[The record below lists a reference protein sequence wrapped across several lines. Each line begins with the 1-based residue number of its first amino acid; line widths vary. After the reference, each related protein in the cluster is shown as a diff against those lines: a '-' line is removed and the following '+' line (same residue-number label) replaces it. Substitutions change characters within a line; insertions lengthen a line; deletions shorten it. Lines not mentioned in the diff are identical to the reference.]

1 METTGENKLL
11 VIATIN
17 KIIALTG
24 HDQMQAF
31 WSAITGK
38 KHIIMGA
45 AANLRWLEIATL
57 DPDAPRR
64 LYTVI
69 KEKACF
75 PAIINKTAAFL

>member
-1 METTGENKLL
+1 MEIAGENKLL

-31 WSAITGK
+31 RSTITGK

-45 AANLRWLEIATL
+45 AGNLRWLEIATF
-57 DPDAPRR
+57 DPDSSGCHC
-64 LYTVI
+64 TVI

-75 PAIINKTAAFL
+75 LAIINKRGTFI